1 MNDSIRKKRN
11 NLCIKSQQLRSLA
24 LDRGDKAKDM
34 RKEQDKI
41 HAKWEFYDKFIKA
54 NERMK
59 QLNEN

>member
-34 RKEQDKI
+34 RKEQDISSKSHQALQI
-41 HAKWEFYDKFIKA
+41 T
-54 NERMK
+54 RS
-59 QLNEN
+59 QLNTSP